1 MRSRTRCRKKDYYGK
16 PVFPRLATP
25 KQRRFL
31 MSFGGFTEKGAGDIS
46 LDFARRLIRQKVETW
61 KKTA

>member
-1 MRSRTRCRKKDYYGK
+1 MPSRTRCRNKDYYGK

-31 MSFGGFTEKGAGDIS
+31 MRFCGFTENGAGDVS
-46 LDFARRLIRQKVETW
+46 FDFARRLIRQKVETW
-61 KKTA
+61 KKAA